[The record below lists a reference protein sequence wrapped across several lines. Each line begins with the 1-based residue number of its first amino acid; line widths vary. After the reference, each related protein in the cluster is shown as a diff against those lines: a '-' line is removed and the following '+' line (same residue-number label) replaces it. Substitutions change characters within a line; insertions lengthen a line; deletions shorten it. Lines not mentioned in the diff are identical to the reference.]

1 MNHSILDWKLSDE
14 SKQFYSSYNIPES
27 FWHKRFYNTNF
38 QFRKQYSNP
47 ACVPR
52 LCPLFYSLSCTV
64 KSLQPFHESHCLLI
78 TQQRCFASDEGTH
91 SFVLPH
97 KCWAW
102 RCPSQ
107 SLTQVSLPDSSP
119 GNLQEFASKRR
130 ASIQRVPL
138 RQAALL
144 YTSSGRIQDLIRGLL

>member
-1 MNHSILDWKLSDE
+1 MKANSFILHTILLRVFDTRGSTTQIFNLESSTAILPVFLGSVLCFTLCRVQSNRFSPSMNL
-14 SKQFYSSYNIPES
+14 
-27 FWHKRFYNTNF
+27 
-38 QFRKQYSNP
+38 
-47 ACVPR
+47 
-52 LCPLFYSLSCTV
+52 TV
-64 KSLQPFHESHCLLI
+64 CLLI